1 MGDKYANNP
10 AGLGHW
16 LYERPNSIDWQGFLV
31 WIEAKYAKSYV
42 HTIKVYT
49 KKYWRL
55 LSGNPRDFDIMP
67 KTVKNNAIKSLV
79 ILSKYLGIH
88 KEFKQRLDEY
98 GIKMYRPDVF
108 ASFLRIYNNRVT
120 DIDQWYLKAG
130 SVLRPNEILWQSF
143 LALSGLRKG
152 EAIISF
158 NKIIELSTQNN
169 LDSYLNR
176 ETGILEHFRF
186 KELFLRGTK
195 NVYISIIPSSLVS
208 EIQQSIPITY
218 EQVRKRLLK
227 NGLKCRF
234 VELRDYYATFMVRH
248 GLIKEEV
255 DLLQGRIPPSI
266 FLRHY
271 WSPSFKELS
280 ERTLKAV
287 GSLMDSLS
295 TIHPIESRRD
305 RM

>member
-1 MGDKYANNP
+1 VPYSIA
-10 AGLGHW
+10 
-16 LYERPNSIDWQGFLV
+16 SIDWVGFRT
-31 WIEAKYAKSYV
+31 WIFAKYSKAYAPTV
-42 HTIKVYT
+42 HCYAR
-49 KKYWRL
+49 KYAHLLVGNLRELDL
-55 LSGNPRDFDIMP
+55 LSAS
-67 KTVKNNAIKSLV
+67 VKNAAIKSLI
-79 ILSKYLGIH
+79 ILSKYLGVH
-88 KEFKQRLDEY
+88 KEFKQRLEEF

-108 ASFLRIYNNRVT
+108 ASFLRIYNNQVT
-120 DIDQWYLKAG
+120 DIDQWYSKAQNVLKPDER
-130 SVLRPNEILWQSF
+130 VWQRF

-152 EAIISF
+152 EAITSF
-158 NKIIELSTQNN
+158 NKIVEFSETNN
-169 LDSYLNR
+169 LDGYLNG

-195 NVYISIIPSSLVS
+195 NVYISIIPQSLIS
-208 EIQQSIPITY
+208 EIQHSTPITY
-218 EQVRKRLLK
+218 EQIRKRLLR

-234 VELRDYYATFMVRH
+234 IELRDYYATFMVRH

-287 GSLMDSLS
+287 SSLTDSFS

-305 RM
+305 

>member
-1 MGDKYANNP
+1 M
-10 AGLGHW
+10 
-16 LYERPNSIDWQGFLV
+16 
-31 WIEAKYAKSYV
+31 
-42 HTIKVYT
+42 HTIKTYT
-49 KKYWRL
+49 KKYWQL
-55 LSGNPRDFDIMP
+55 IFGNPREFDVMP
-67 KTVKNNAIKSLV
+67 KTVKNNALKSLV
-79 ILSKYLGIH
+79 ILSKYLGVH

-108 ASFLRIYNNRVT
+108 ASFLRIYNNQVT
-120 DIDQWYLKAG
+120 DIDQWYSKAQ
-130 SVLRPNEILWQSF
+130 SVLRPNERTWQRF

-152 EAIISF
+152 EAITSF
-158 NKIIELSTQNN
+158 NKIIEFSEKNN
-169 LDSYLNR
+169 LDSYLNS

-195 NVYISIIPSSLVS
+195 NVYISILPPPLTS
-208 EIQQSIPITY
+208 EIQHSTPITY

-234 VELRDYYATFMVRH
+234 LELRDYYATFMVRH

-271 WSPSFKELS
+271 WSPSFMELKT
-280 ERTLKAV
+280 RTLEALRQL
-287 GSLMDSLS
+287 SSDLMKNVKDEDG
-295 TIHPIESRRD
+295 PQ
-305 RM
+305 